1 MENEP
6 LVTIAIPNYNY
17 AHYLENCLNSLLN
30 QTYSNFE
37 VYFRDNQSTDDSL
50 KIALGYKDKFA
61 ARGIYFNV
69 SDNKRNLG
77 SDINSELARRD
88 AEGEY
93 IYTLASDDAVKPEF
107 LEKTMKVFEDHPEVY
122 TVITNRE
129 EIDENGTT
137 FEENSLIKAKAIKA
151 YCEKNNINE
160 IIMTDDAGL
169 CIDALNGEPG
179 VYSARY
185 AGDHAPQIV
194 AINKVLSKMEN
205 VKDEDRTAKFVCVLT
220 LMMPDGKINVAR
232 GETLGRIVRTPG
244 PLGKLTYGP
253 IFIPEGFD
261 KTMNELTEEELGVT
275 HREKA
280 LKQILNYLKEEQ

>member
-1 MENEP
+1 MKIIYGTSNQAK
-6 LVTIAIPNYNY
+6 IAQVKD
-17 AHYLENCLNSLLN
+17 YLDYKNIDVEIL
-30 QTYSNFE
+30 
-37 VYFRDNQSTDDSL
+37 SL
-50 KIALGYKDKFA
+50 KDIG
-61 ARGIYFNV
+61 FN
-69 SDNKRNLG
+69 
-77 SDINSELARRD
+77 
-88 AEGEY
+88 
-93 IYTLASDDAVKPEF
+93 
-107 LEKTMKVFEDHPEVY
+107 
-122 TVITNRE
+122 E

-151 YCEKNNINE
+151 YCEKNDINE

-261 KTMNELTEEELGVT
+261 KTMNELIEEELGVT